1 MTIGAHASLKDIT
14 EKMQNKKFW
23 LDNSAIIL
31 LILILFVFAG
41 YSFFLALNLQPG
53 IIPDEPAH
61 FTFSKYFAT
70 TPLIPP
76 DTLETSSLGW
86 YIQQN
91 PFLYHYINGRIIN
104 IIGWV
109 APFSSDLTLL
119 VVLRMVSV
127 VYSIGSIIF
136 CFLLSKEIINHKW
149 WQLLPPFL
157 LTHTLM
163 FVFLAGGINYDN
175 LANLL
180 SFTGIY
186 FLVKVFKG
194 KNFFI
199 YSAGWMIIIGLGT
212 LVKYTLLP
220 LALVMFIAWLIF
232 TIVRKK
238 KVIPAQKMNK
248 KLIVLMVL
256 LFLVFAANLAL
267 YGYNLIAYQSI
278 TPACNEILS
287 DAQCDL
293 SPYTI
298 RYENLA
304 LEEKL
309 TLREVLSSDYPDPVN
324 YLLDDWIPIIS
335 SQIFGIAGHLTYTPN
350 RIAIIYRGLF
360 LAIILL
366 AYKYWK
372 NPDYS
377 IYSLVGILLFYSAV
391 LFVVNYNSELIYG
404 FEHIAVQGR
413 YLFPVI
419 GIAYTLAAYFMKKV
433 PQWWIKYPLL
443 TLLVALFIYGGPINF
458 ILKYG
463 TNFADWF

>member
-1 MTIGAHASLKDIT
+1 VKDIAQ
-14 EKMQNKKFW
+14 KMQNKSFW
-23 LDNSAIIL
+23 LDNSATML
-31 LILILFVFAG
+31 LIMIRFVYAA
-41 YSFFLALNLQPG
+41 YSVFLAFNLQPG

-104 IIGWV
+104 IIEFL
-109 APFSSDLTLL
+109 APSASDQTLL
-119 VVLRMVSV
+119 VVLRVVNV
-127 VYSIGSIIF
+127 VYSVASIVF
-136 CFLLSKEIINHKW
+136 CFLLSKLIICHKW

-163 FVFLAGGINYDN
+163 FVFLAGGVNYDN

-180 SFTGIY
+180 SLAGIY
-186 FLVKVFKG
+186 MLVRVFKG
-194 KNFFI
+194 KNFFV
-199 YSAGWMIIIGLGT
+199 YSSGWMIILGLGT

-232 TIVRKK
+232 AIVRKK
-238 KVIPAQKMNK
+238 KVIPTQKMNK

-256 LFLVFAANLAL
+256 FLVVLVANFAL

-293 SPYTI
+293 SPYSI

-309 TLREVLSSDYPDPVN
+309 SLREVFSLDYPDPVN

-360 LAIILL
+360 LVITLL

-377 IYSLVGILLFYSAV
+377 IYSLVGIVLFYIAV

-419 GIAYTLAAYFMKKV
+419 GIVYTLAAYFMKRV
-433 PQWWIKYPLL
+433 PHWWIKYPLL
-443 TLLVALFIYGGPINF
+443 ALLVALFIYGGPINF
-458 ILKYG
+458 ILKYNTHFSG
-463 TNFADWF
+463 WF